1 MAPRRVLHSMPSVL
15 MRAGTSKGL
24 FIHRANLP
32 ESQSDW
38 AQAIVAAMGS
48 CYADPKQID
57 GLGGGSSVTSKV
69 AVIAPS
75 AHSEIDIDYTFVQ
88 VAVGEEKIDLS
99 GNCGNMVSGVGPF
112 AVQENL
118 VCAEAGARTI
128 DVRILNTN
136 TNRVI
141 VETIE
146 LDEDGRVVE
155 DGECHIPG
163 VAAPGAP
170 IKVAFVE
177 PAGSMTGE
185 MFPTGRLSEEIEVSA
200 VEGLESF
207 KAEVTIVDC
216 ANPFVLIDVS
226 SLPGVVA
233 QNAEVQ
239 AQVVEAIRCESAVRM
254 GLAHTVEEASNT
266 RGTPKAAILMSSH
279 TSKSDLKVRAY
290 SMGKPHPSLQL
301 TGGVCLAAAA
311 CIEHT
316 VPYRLWMASARGLA
330 TVPFTPSPVTDSGFM
345 LATSEKEDTVRLEHS
360 RGVMTMDVRKSLTK
374 NGVSIE
380 QVSGVRTARRLF
392 EGNVLYYA

>member
-1 MAPRRVLHSMPSVL
+1 MQQSMPSVL

-32 ESQSDW
+32 ESQCDW
-38 AQAIVAAMGS
+38 TQAIVAAMGS

-69 AVIAPS
+69 AVVEPS
-75 AHSEIDIDYTFVQ
+75 PHPEIDIDYTFVQ
-88 VAVGEEKIDLS
+88 VAVGEDKVDLS

-118 VCAEAGARTI
+118 VRAEPGSKTV

-146 LDEDGRVVE
+146 VDEDGKVVE

-170 IKVAFVE
+170 IKVTFVE
-177 PAGSMTGE
+177 PAGSMTGK
-185 MFPTGRLSEEIEVSA
+185 MFPTGQVSEEIEVDT
-200 VEGLESF
+200 VEGLETF

-216 ANPFVLIDVS
+216 ANPFVLIS
-226 SLPGVVA
+226 SCSLPPAA
-233 QNAEVQ
+233 QHALDVQ
-239 AQVVEAIRCESAVRM
+239 AQVVEAIRCEAAVRM
-254 GLAHTVEEASNT
+254 GLADTVEAASKT
-266 RGTPKAAILMSSH
+266 RGTPKAAILAKSPCP
-279 TSKSDLKVRAY
+279 SKSDIRVIAY

-301 TGGVCLAAAA
+301 TGGICLAGAA
-311 CIEHT
+311 CVENT
-316 VPYRLWMASARGLA
+316 VPYRLRMASVCNGL
-330 TVPFTPSPVTDSGFM
+330 TTPPHTPSPRPEFDVEEVTLES
-345 LATSEKEDTVRLEHS
+345 EDTIRLEHG
-360 RGVMTMDVRKSLTK
+360 RGVMSMDVTKRLTK
-374 NGVSIE
+374 NGVEIE
-380 QVSGVRTARRLF
+380 RVSGIRTARRLF
-392 EGNVLYYA
+392 EGNVLYYT

>member
-1 MAPRRVLHSMPSVL
+1 

-32 ESQSDW
+32 ASQSDW
-38 AQAIVAAMGS
+38 TEPIVAAMGS

-69 AVIAPS
+69 AVINRSSHP
-75 AHSEIDIDYTFVQ
+75 DIDVEYTFVQ
-88 VAVGEEKIDLS
+88 VAIGEEKIDLS

-118 VCAEAGARTI
+118 VRAEHGAQTV

-146 LDEDGRVVE
+146 VDEDGQVVE

-170 IKVAFVE
+170 IKVAFIK
-177 PAGSMTGE
+177 PAGSMTGK
-185 MFPTGRLSEEIEVSA
+185 MFPTGLVSEEIEVDTVKA
-200 VEGLESF
+200 LEKF
-207 KAEVTIVDC
+207 TAEVTIVDC
-216 ANPFVLIDVS
+216 ANPFVFINSS
-226 SLPGVVA
+226 SLPA
-233 QNAEVQ
+233 AAMQNSSEIQ
-239 AQVVEAIRCESAVRM
+239 ATVVEAIRREAAVRM
-254 GLAHTVEEASNT
+254 NLASTVEEASKT
-266 RGTPKAAILMSSH
+266 RGTPKAAILGQSLNPA
-279 TSKSDLKVRAY
+279 KSDLRVTAY

-311 CIEHT
+311 CISDTIPH
-316 VPYRLWMASARGLA
+316 RLRMASIQMGLTTPPCTPRPVSESAAA
-330 TVPFTPSPVTDSGFM
+330 TVT
-345 LATSEKEDTVRLEHS
+345 AEDVDTIRLEHS
-360 RGVMTMDVRKSLTK
+360 RGVMEMDVTK
-374 NGVSIE
+374 KITKDGIDIE
-380 QVSGVRTARRLF
+380 RASGIRTARRLF
-392 EGNVLYYA
+392 EGNVLYYK